1 MFKKKNLILI
11 CGFRRM
17 IQPIAFCM
25 GFPGHLEKKCT
36 MLDNAWILYRKNDES
51 IHVVRTRTFLNVK
64 YFYRPSS
71 DLYTKYLKV
80 IFIAESAIDTI
91 KTYIFR
97 NIIKLFLFDMFVWT
111 KFVKFSRIFSGRTFN
126 TNLASHIG
134 WQKIWHWALYTEHS
148 ITHWEAIKSIKIQY
162 LLYSAYQLSL
172 QVIHFKLFV
181 FVPPSPKYIWFHWL
195 SLFAV
200 IQMIIIFLTQ
210 KKRSFFG
217 IQ

>member
-1 MFKKKNLILI
+1 M
-11 CGFRRM
+11 
-17 IQPIAFCM
+17 
-25 GFPGHLEKKCT
+25 
-36 MLDNAWILYRKNDES
+36 
-51 IHVVRTRTFLNVK
+51 RTRTFLNVK

-71 DLYTKYLKV
+71 DLHTKYLKV

-111 KFVKFSRIFSGRTFN
+111 KFVTFFKN
-126 TNLASHIG
+126 FLGKNLQHKLASHIG

-148 ITHWEAIKSIKIQY
+148 ITHWEAIKTIKIQY

-172 QVIHFKLFV
+172 QVIHFELFV

-200 IQMIIIFLTQ
+200 IQMITYF
-210 KKRSFFG
+210 
-217 IQ
+217 